1 MSTVIVVTE
10 WQTGGM
16 CRSKERFRF
25 WAGGSMVVW
34 NSNYTPQNY
43 LQFKMYELH
52 ISGVFQLIFLGN
64 NWGLTEH
71 TEGDIWDQRGWPCL
85 MIAFRWK
92 KTREGAT
99 WSQKWLQMAH
109 LFPCEEAQAP
119 LQPGKKT
126 TVSKSRDEDNDDA
139 EVIFVGVDHV
149 SEDAETLYV
158 GVTSTSKPVI
168 SNVFNRVTRDSS
180 SRRMKDHVGPDP
192 SCMLQP
198 ANVRTPASEPAA
210 ISPASQCVWW
220 GRGNS
225 IISEPSSKPDY
236 KTSSLETVL
245 HNSELLFLRPPCLSG
260 AVLSLGGKDE
270 SPLNSKW
277 CPTSDVNF
285 NSGNPKDPNS
295 AMESQGD
302 LPPPWPLQVSLLE
315 KHDYDLGRFPDL
327 TEPCSWWDILF
338 TDSRQWPG
346 CFRLMDPE
354 GTWSLSWLE
363 KMDFLTLA
371 RQSKTVDAMKV
382 NLGSNLLMK
391 VNVIWLLLL
400 WQHTRDGTRT
410 EDSHSL

>member
-1 MSTVIVVTE
+1 MWGSTST
-10 WQTGGM
+10 T
-16 CRSKERFRF
+16 R
-25 WAGGSMVVW
+25 
-34 NSNYTPQNY
+34 
-43 LQFKMYELH
+43 
-52 ISGVFQLIFLGN
+52 
-64 NWGLTEH
+64 
-71 TEGDIWDQRGWPCL
+71 
-85 MIAFRWK
+85 
-92 KTREGAT
+92 TREKDRRVQIQRWGQ
-99 WSQKWLQMAH
+99 WRCWGH
-109 LFPCEEAQAP
+109 LCGVEHVFE
-119 LQPGKKT
+119 
-126 TVSKSRDEDNDDA
+126 TVCVR
-139 EVIFVGVDHV
+139 VI
-149 SEDAETLYV
+149 
-158 GVTSTSKPVI
+158 STSKPVI

-210 ISPASQCVWW
+210 VSPASQCVWW
-220 GRGNS
+220 GRGSS

-327 TEPCSWWDILF
+327 TEPCSWWGIIF
-338 TDSRQWPG
+338 MDSCQWPG
-346 CFRLMDPE
+346 MLPSYGSE
-354 GTWSLSWLE
+354 GTCSL
-363 KMDFLTLA
+363 
-371 RQSKTVDAMKV
+371 
-382 NLGSNLLMK
+382 
-391 VNVIWLLLL
+391 
-400 WQHTRDGTRT
+400 
-410 EDSHSL
+410 